1 MFARMDAP
9 ERGALMLVRFIAAAL
24 IGWTIVEL
32 VLYWAVCDRNHTAMQ
47 MLPCIVKSVPLL
59 LGIVALIKAKALAE
73 WISNILDD

>member
-1 MFARMDAP
+1 MDAP

-32 VLYWAVCDRNHTAMQ
+32 VLYWAVCDHNRTAMQ
-47 MLPCIVKSVPLL
+47 ALPCILKSVPLL
-59 LGIVALIKAKALAE
+59 LGIMVLIKAKALAE

>member
-1 MFARMDAP
+1 MDAP

-32 VLYWAVCDRNHTAMQ
+32 VLYWAVCDHNHTAMQ
-47 MLPCIVKSVPLL
+47 ALPCILKLVPLL
-59 LGIVALIKAKALAE
+59 LGIMVLIKAKALAE